1 VTFPGDTLREG
12 TSLLDMVHPLAD
24 ADIEVT
30 PEQAAQALAAGNAQV
45 IDVREAYEWEA
56 GRVAGTR
63 HIELEHLASQAETI
77 DRERPVIFSCRL
89 GSRSLMA
96 AQAFRRAGFDA
107 YSLAGG
113 LTAWDAE
120 GRPLEPEDGHVAEH

>member
-1 VTFPGDTLREG
+1 
-12 TSLLDMVHPLAD
+12 MVHPLAD

-30 PEQAAQALAAGNAQV
+30 PEQAAQALAAGNAQL

-56 GRVAGTR
+56 GRIAGTR
-63 HIELEHLASQAETI
+63 HIELEHLAAQAETI

-120 GRPLEPEDGHVAEH
+120 GRPLEPEDGHVADH